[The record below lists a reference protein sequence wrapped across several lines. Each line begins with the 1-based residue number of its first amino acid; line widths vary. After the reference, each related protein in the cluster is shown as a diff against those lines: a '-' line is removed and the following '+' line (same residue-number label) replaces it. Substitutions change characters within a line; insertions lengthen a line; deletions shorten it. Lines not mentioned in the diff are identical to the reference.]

1 MNQVTDAFL
10 MGKWRL
16 DPSDLKSLEE
26 FGETGLEFKPDGSLV
41 FTWFVGKGRRQ
52 IAFLTYRLDG
62 QWLITNQPSS
72 PREDRVIAEISS
84 KNGLVLDR
92 DGFRSFYVRSD

>member
-1 MNQVTDAFL
+1 
-10 MGKWRL
+10 MGKWKL

-26 FGETGLEFKPDGSLV
+26 YGETMLEFKPGGVLA
-41 FTWFVGKGRRQ
+41 FTWLVDNGRRQ

-62 QWLITNQPSS
+62 QWLITDQPSS
-72 PREDRVIAEISS
+72 PREDRVIVEMASE
-84 KNGLVLDR
+84 NALMLDR